1 MVVGHPRCPTGYE
14 VEAGQSRSDGTG
26 SKTRQQTGHD
36 RRAQEKDAQEQEA
49 LRITGS
55 YEGFYCPQSGRI
67 SFLRKNVQTND
78 TFQVFTGNLSMAGSK
93 NFMGG
98 VFAQES
104 GAGLVGEYSFSAQK

>member
-14 VEAGQSRSDGTG
+14 VEAGQSRSDGAG

-55 YEGFYCPQSGRI
+55 YEIFYNRQRLHSGLGYRTPAEA
-67 SFLRKNVQTND
+67 R
-78 TFQVFTGNLSMAGSK
+78 AG
-93 NFMGG
+93 ME
-98 VFAQES
+98 VVMPA
-104 GAGLVGEYSFSAQK
+104 AA

>member
-55 YEGFYCPQSGRI
+55 YEIFYNRRRLHSGLGYRTPAEARGDMEAI
-67 SFLRKNVQTND
+67 V
-78 TFQVFTGNLSMAGSK
+78 MPA
-93 NFMGG
+93 
-98 VFAQES
+98 A
-104 GAGLVGEYSFSAQK
+104 A